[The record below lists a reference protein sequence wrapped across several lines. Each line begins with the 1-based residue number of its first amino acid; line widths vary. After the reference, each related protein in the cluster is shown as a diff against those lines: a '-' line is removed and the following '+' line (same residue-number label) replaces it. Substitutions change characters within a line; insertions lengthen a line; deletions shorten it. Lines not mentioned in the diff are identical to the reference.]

1 MARFDERWVD
11 DDAGPVVRSYAFTRG
26 RTRPRGATLDVVTLL
41 RATGRE
47 PPWGT
52 RLSREDT
59 RLLRLCR
66 ASSVLADLA
75 SDLGLPLGVVK
86 VLAGELIHLG
96 LLEVARRPGPVRPHT
111 DRALLQSV
119 LDGLRAL

>member
-11 DDAGPVVRSYAFTRG
+11 DDAGPVVRSYAFVRG
-26 RTRPRGATLDVVTLL
+26 RTRPRGGVLDVVALL

-47 PPWGT
+47 PPFGS
-52 RLSREDT
+52 RLSREDG
-59 RLLRLCR
+59 RLLAFCR
-66 ASSVLADLA
+66 APSAVADIA

-96 LLEVARRPGPVRPHT
+96 LLEVAQPGSVRPHA
-111 DRALLQSV
+111 DRAVLQAV

>member
-1 MARFDERWVD
+1 MAKFDERWVD

-26 RTRPRGATLDVVTLL
+26 RTRPRGVSLDVVTLL

-52 RLSREDT
+52 RLSREDA
-59 RLLRLCR
+59 RLLTLCR
-66 ASSVLADLA
+66 APSVLADLA

-96 LLEVARRPGPVRPHT
+96 LLEVARRPGPERPHA
-111 DRALLQSV
+111 DRALLQKV